1 MTLTWPLEQQGST
14 GEDVKTVQYLVT
26 AKGHSTGLDGV
37 FGPLTKGAVEAFQ
50 SSHGLAADGIV
61 GPQTWPKLIIQVQQG
76 SNGDA
81 VSAVQSQI
89 HSRGDGASQITIDGS
104 FSPVTTDAVRAFQT
118 LLGLSVDGIVGP
130 QTWNHLVNGYLA
142 APDPRTAARDMFSAW
157 EANDQDQ
164 AAKNATPTTVNEIF
178 AESFSPAD
186 GWSFEGCGGALGHT
200 FCSWKR
206 PNGRELRI
214 GVINALEGPYY
225 VADQAQFT

>member
-1 MTLTWPLEQQGST
+1 MALTWPLEKQGST

-26 AKGHSTGLDGV
+26 AQGHPTGVDGD
-37 FGPLTKGAVEAFQ
+37 FGPATKAAVQAFQ
-50 SSHGLAADGIV
+50 SSRGLGADGVV
-61 GPQTWPKLIIQVQQG
+61 GPQTWPQLIIQVQQG

-104 FSPVTTDAVRAFQT
+104 FSPVTNDAVRAFQM

-142 APDPRTAARDMFSAW
+142 APDPRTAAQDLFSAW
-157 EANDQDQ
+157 EVNDQDQ
-164 AAKNATPTTVNEIF
+164 AAKNATPAAVTEIF
-178 AESFSPAD
+178 ADSFSPAD

-206 PNGRELRI
+206 NDGGELRI

-225 VADQAQFT
+225 VADQAQFG

>member
-1 MTLTWPLEQQGST
+1 MVLTWPLEKQGST

-26 AKGHSTGLDGV
+26 AQGHPTGVDGD
-37 FGPLTKGAVEAFQ
+37 FGPATKAAVQAFQ
-50 SSHGLAADGIV
+50 SSRGLGADGIV
-61 GPQTWPKLIIQVQQG
+61 GPQTWPQLIIQVQQG
-76 SNGDA
+76 SNGKA

-89 HSRGDGASQITIDGS
+89 YSRGDGANQITVDGS
-104 FSPVTTDAVRAFQT
+104 FSSVTTDAVRAFQM

-142 APDPRTAARDMFSAW
+142 APDPQTAAQDVFSAW
-157 EANDQDQ
+157 ETNDQDQ
-164 AAKNATPTTVNEIF
+164 AAKNATPAAVTEIF

-206 PNGRELRI
+206 FNGGELRI
-214 GVINALEGPYY
+214 GVINAVEGPYY
-225 VADQAQFT
+225 VADQVQFT

>member
-1 MTLTWPLEQQGST
+1 MALTWPLEKQGST

-26 AKGHSTGLDGV
+26 AHGHPTGVDGD
-37 FGPLTKGAVEAFQ
+37 FGPATKAAVQAFQ
-50 SSHGLAADGIV
+50 SSRGLSADGIV
-61 GPQTWPKLIIQVQQG
+61 GPQTWPQLIIEVQQG
-76 SNGDA
+76 SHGDA

-89 HSRGDGASQITIDGS
+89 RSRGDGANQITIDGS
-104 FSPVTTDAVRAFQT
+104 FSPATTDAVRAFQT

-142 APDPRTAARDMFSAW
+142 APDPRTAAQDVFSAW
-157 EANDQDQ
+157 QASDQDQ
-164 AAKNATPTTVNEIF
+164 AAKNATPAAVSEIF
-178 AESFSPAD
+178 AESFSLAD

-206 PNGRELRI
+206 LNGGELRI
-214 GVINALEGPYY
+214 GVINAVEGPYY